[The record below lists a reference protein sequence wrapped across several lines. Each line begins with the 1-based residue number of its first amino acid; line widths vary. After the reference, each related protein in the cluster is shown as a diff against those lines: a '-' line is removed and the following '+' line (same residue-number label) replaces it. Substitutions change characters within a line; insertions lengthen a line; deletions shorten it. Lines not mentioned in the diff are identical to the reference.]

1 MGEQWFWNNH
11 SKKHSHADSE
21 GNGDGDGG
29 DDNDCNGDGNYDD
42 NNDDDNEDNE
52 DNGNV
57 SSHATP
63 QQADLLW
70 MVLARCQDAVP
81 VVRVRAI
88 GTTLPTLV
96 I

>member
-1 MGEQWFWNNH
+1 MGEQWFWSNH
-11 SKKHSHADSE
+11 TKKHSHAD
-21 GNGDGDGG
+21 GDGDNDGVD
-29 DDNDCNGDGNYDD
+29 DDNDCNGND
-42 NNDDDNEDNE
+42 NDDDGDDEDN
-52 DNGNV
+52 DNDNA

-88 GTTLPTLV
+88 GATLPTLV